1 MNERYDQFT
10 VLMTTINRNI
20 KRIKSEEISK
30 FDLKIQHVSF
40 LYYLY
45 KKKSLTSKQ
54 LCEICEEDKAAI
66 SRALNELQEKE
77 FIIYHSKKYRVPIVL
92 TEKGEEMGKIVAQK
106 IDSILE
112 LASLGIDEEERQIM
126 YKCLNRINENLNHIV
141 DQYED

>member
-1 MNERYDQFT
+1 MDERYDQFT

-30 FDLKIQHVSF
+30 FDLKIHHISC

-45 KKKSLTSKQ
+45 KKKSLTSKE

-66 SRALNELQEKE
+66 SRALSELETKG
-77 FIIYHSKKYRVPIVL
+77 FLIYNSKKYRVPIKL
-92 TEKGEEMGKIVAQK
+92 TEKGNEMGKIIALK

-112 LASLGIDEEERQIM
+112 IASDGISEEDRQIM
-126 YKCLNRINENLNHIV
+126 YKCLYKINKNLNQIV
-141 DQYED
+141 NQYEG